1 MRRVM
6 ALVMVLLVG
15 GCTNISQMQK
25 RYEAGDDS
33 QLGKLMEIAGRPDYP
48 YATRRKAARALGEV
62 GDPRSAPVLIGLL
75 YDYEQRTTL
84 KQEAL
89 TALGKIG
96 DQQAVEPIGRMLDF
110 QLNTNSSELRMAAI
124 EVLGQLGGAK
134 SAEILV
140 NAMRYF
146 DMLMLYEEQRVN
158 RGVFSGEEQ
167 HYPFATGLGDTT
179 QPWMR
184 GPMMGMSP
192 EERGQTMSMF
202 GTPIE
207 FSQTRFNPTP
217 EERKLTHAALVRVGE
232 AAVPVIGDFLA
243 VQQVSPSLRRELG
256 EIVQEIRSPGT
267 GVGPEAAKTDSAG
280 PDSQTTDEGER

>member
-1 MRRVM
+1 MRLAMGLVL
-6 ALVMVLLVG
+6 ALLIG

-48 YATRRKAARALGEV
+48 YATRRKAVRALGEI
-62 GDPRSAPVLIGLL
+62 GDPRSVEVLIGLL
-75 YDYEQRTTL
+75 YEYEQRTTL
-84 KQEAL
+84 KQEVL
-89 TALGKIG
+89 FSLGKIG
-96 DQQAVEPIGRMLDF
+96 DRQAVEPIGRMLDF
-110 QLNTNSSELRMAAI
+110 QLNSNSSELRMAAI

-146 DMLMLYEEQRVN
+146 DLLMLYDEQRVN

-167 HYPFATGLGDTT
+167 RFPFATGRGDTT

-184 GPMMGMSP
+184 GPMMGLSP

-207 FSQTRFNPTP
+207 FSQTAFNPTP
-217 EERKLTHAALVRVGE
+217 EEKKLTHEALVRVGE
-232 AAVPVIGDFLA
+232 EAVLVIADFLA
-243 VQQVSPSLRRELG
+243 GQETTASLRRELG
-256 EIVQEIRSPGT
+256 EIVEEIRNPGAGGEIET
-267 GVGPEAAKTDSAG
+267 AKSDSVGSAT
-280 PDSQTTDEGER
+280 QAVGEEER